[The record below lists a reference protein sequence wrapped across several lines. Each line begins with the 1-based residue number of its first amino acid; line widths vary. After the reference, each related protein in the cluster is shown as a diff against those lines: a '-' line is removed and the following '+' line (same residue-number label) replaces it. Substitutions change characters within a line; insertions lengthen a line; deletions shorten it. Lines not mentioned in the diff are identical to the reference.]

1 MSSRLPSL
9 HFWTYRELG
18 SFRYPGNGHFSAGL
32 RLYEDERER
41 LHFRESFLVRYLFS
55 TSGCGCFVPVP
66 LPLAS
71 QLARQQGIYPLQL
84 LATLVHR
91 LPRFFLPLPRLGSR
105 LSVLLL
111 PFFFVI
117 ADPLGRHF
125 HPLASRRRV
134 RSPGGDEIA
143 RGRVVRF
150 RLSLPL
156 LPASFISFSC
166 STCGELPLQ
175 VGAHVRQKIL
185 EARLACAHFPSVSVL
200 EQPVEAVYH
209 VRVVHF
215 LQLLEGVLTKRSER
229 VNFIQEQR
237 GSIASSPPPA

>member
-41 LHFRESFLVRYLFS
+41 LHFRESFLIKYLFS

-66 LPLAS
+66 LPL
-71 QLARQQGIYPLQL
+71 
-84 LATLVHR
+84 
-91 LPRFFLPLPRLGSR
+91 LGSR

-125 HPLASRRRV
+125 RPLASRRRV

-200 EQPVEAVYH
+200 EQPVEAVNH
-209 VRVVHF
+209 VHF
-215 LQLLEGVLTKRSER
+215 LQLLER

-237 GSIASSPPPA
+237 GTIASSPPPATNLR